1 MNDFEVF
8 HPDRMASR
16 ILGMGDVLS
25 LIEKAQEAIDE
36 KEATELSQK
45 MLEND
50 FTYDDYLTA
59 LEQMKKLGPLNKIM
73 EMIPGMPKEIKDID
87 FAAGEKE
94 LAKVKAI
101 IQSMTAKER
110 KNPTLIASSSSRKK
124 RVARGSGTTIQ
135 EINKLIKGHEMM
147 KKQMKQ
153 MKAFTKNSSKKG
165 FLGKMPFMK

>member
-1 MNDFEVF
+1 MTLKSFI
-8 HPDRMASR
+8 PDRMASR

-73 EMIPGMPKEIKDID
+73 EMIPGM
-87 FAAGEKE
+87 A
-94 LAKVKAI
+94 
-101 IQSMTAKER
+101 
-110 KNPTLIASSSSRKK
+110 
-124 RVARGSGTTIQ
+124 
-135 EINKLIKGHEMM
+135 
-147 KKQMKQ
+147 
-153 MKAFTKNSSKKG
+153 
-165 FLGKMPFMK
+165 